1 MQSLTQW
8 HVVSFPRMI
17 LTFLTIRRPWQ
28 HLKEGAPTKKPRR
41 RTSVHGWRLEQIGA
55 QLGSLPALVP
65 VHKSSNIVRRSNDF
79 MAMLNCTFFFLVSV
93 WFGTS
98 GIYGWVRLWRIQ
110 KAFYREYSIYNN
122 IGWKYRLNWFLFFI
136 LNYLFIFLDH
146 LDVLMIKII

>member
-17 LTFLTIRRPWQ
+17 LIFLTIRRPWQ

-41 RTSVHGWRLEQIGA
+41 RTSVHGLRLELISA

-65 VHKSSNIVRRSNDF
+65 VHKTSNIVRRSNDF
-79 MAMLNCTFFFLVSV
+79 MAMLNCAFFFFFFCV
-93 WFGTS
+93 WFGVL

-110 KAFYREYSIYNN
+110 KAFYREYSI
-122 IGWKYRLNWFLFFI
+122 WTNWALPKKLAVQVGSWI
-136 LNYLFIFLDH
+136 LKRRELQLICW
-146 LDVLMIKII
+146 